1 MDTTP
6 RKRSKIITLHQYG
19 NMSQRMI
26 AEECKVG
33 LATVN
38 RIVKQFNE
46 TGSFSVN
53 RIGNCGRKRKTTPQT
68 DRQLIRTSK
77 INPRLSAVDLA
88 REINKN
94 GVDIHVST
102 VKRRLSEVG
111 RKAYRPKKKQL
122 LTVAMKKKRLQWAK
136 TYKQFTVEQWKN
148 VLFSDETHFLVQG
161 HKVNFVRRSANEA
174 ETSAHILQQPK
185 HPPKKMFWGCMSYNG
200 PGPLVPIEG
209 MMNSDKYIALLE
221 RRVVP
226 LLLQMFPESNGIFQQ
241 DSAPCHTSK
250 KCKNFFSENKITV
263 LEWPGNSPDLNP
275 IENLWAITKKRI
287 AKEDCTTKTSMINA
301 VIKIWFHDEEIKN
314 ICKKL
319 IESMPKRCEEVIKH
333 KGGHINY

>member
-1 MDTTP
+1 MDSTP

-19 NMSQRMI
+19 NMSQRKI

-68 DRQLIRTSK
+68 DRKLIRNSK

-88 REINKN
+88 REINKS
-94 GVDIHVST
+94 GVNIHVST
-102 VKRRLSEVG
+102 VKRRLSEIG

-136 TYKQFTVEQWKN
+136 TYNKFSVEQWKN

-161 HKVNFVRRSANEA
+161 HKVNFVRRSVNEP

-185 HPPKKMFWGCMSYNG
+185 YPPKKMFWGCMSYNG
-200 PGPLVPIEG
+200 PGPLVPVEG
-209 MMNSDKYIALLE
+209 MMNSDKYIHLLQS
-221 RRVVP
+221 RVVP
-226 LLLQMFPESNGIFQQ
+226 LLSQMFPESDGIFQQ

-250 KCKNFFSENKITV
+250 KCKKFFRENKV
-263 LEWPGNSPDLNP
+263 KVMEWPGNSPDLNP
-275 IENLWAITKKRI
+275 IENLWAICKKRI
-287 AKEDCTTKTSMINA
+287 AKEDCTTKTSMIIA
-301 VIKIWFHDEEIKN
+301 VIKIWFHDDEIKN

-319 IESMPKRCEEVIKH
+319 IESMPKRCEEVIKN
-333 KGGHINY
+333 KGGHIHY